1 MSGLFGTMQVSKL
14 GMLAQQSALNTTS
27 HNMSNVNTPGYS
39 RQHAILS
46 ASRPITLAGPG
57 QIGTGVNVVAITR
70 TRDTFLDYQIR
81 RESSNLADSIAKEKY
96 LSEIEGIFNEPSD
109 TAISKLLSEYY
120 DAWQTLS
127 LNPEK
132 SEARQVVV
140 QTAKQLTDL
149 LNHTH
154 KQLED
159 TKGNLETEKKQSV
172 EDINNLLDQ
181 INELNKEIKKVTFAG
196 NNPNDLL
203 DSRDLLLD
211 ELSTK
216 FGIDVTSENLNGISL
231 KPEGTDIN
239 LIQDTDS
246 DLKYHIRY
254 EEGKGYQFVATKE
267 TSKNIE
273 SNEEGKGSDSQYE
286 VELTIKIV
294 DFKPSAGTLGGL
306 LKLDEKIQSNIDKLD
321 NLAKTI
327 ALSTNA
333 IHSDGGG
340 NRNFF
345 TDGTEEDK
353 IGNDDSGMNIT
364 AGNITI
370 NEDLLKNPMLLN
382 VSSGLDS
389 GGTDGKRALVI
400 AQLRDIKFIID
411 DETNGVNKD
420 TTLDDFKKHNGYKT
434 KDGVT
439 SEGIVTFENN
449 KDGASV
455 EGYYKGIINT
465 LGIEAQAAKR
475 DVANKQILLGSF
487 IEKRE
492 STSGVSIDEET
503 INLVQFN
510 HAYQANAKMIST
522 VDELLDVV
530 INGLKR

>member
-39 RQHAILS
+39 RQHVILS

-216 FGIDVTSENLNGISL
+216 FGIDVTSENLNGIKL
-231 KPEGTDIN
+231 NANGIDIN
-239 LIQDTDS
+239 LIQNADKDP
-246 DLKYHIRY
+246 KYHLKFD
-254 EEGKGYQFVATKE
+254 EASGSYQFVQVDDKGKE
-267 TSKNIE
+267 ITTDEDGNPIKPTDFNPS
-273 SNEEGKGSDSQYE
+273 SG
-286 VELTIKIV
+286 TI
-294 DFKPSAGTLGGL
+294 GGL
-306 LKLDEKIQSNIDKLD
+306 LKLDEKIQSNIDKLN

-345 TDGTEEDK
+345 TDGTDADK
-353 IGNDDSGMNIT
+353 IGSDNSGMNIT

-382 VSSGLDS
+382 VSSASNS

-411 DETNGVNKD
+411 DETKGVKEK
-420 TTLDDFKKHNGYKT
+420 TTLEEFKKNNGYDK
-434 KDGVT
+434 GIT

>member
-39 RQHAILS
+39 RQHVILS

-127 LNPEK
+127 LNPGK
-132 SEARQVVV
+132 LEARQVVV

-216 FGIDVTSENLNGISL
+216 FGIDITSENLNGISL

-239 LIQDTDS
+239 LIQDTEKS
-246 DLKYHIRY
+246 SKYHLKYIEGHDDESGSY
-254 EEGKGYQFVATKE
+254 KFVEVDNEGKEIK
-267 TSKNIE
+267 
-273 SNEEGKGSDSQYE
+273 E
-286 VELTIKIV
+286 VEDK
-294 DFKPSAGTLGGL
+294 FEPSSGTLGGL
-306 LKLDEKIQSNIDKLD
+306 LKLDKEIQSNIDNLN

-333 IHSDGGG
+333 IHSEGKKVDDKLEY
-340 NRNFF
+340 NNFF
-345 TDGTEEDK
+345 AIKDKDGKVIDK
-353 IGNDDSGMNIT
+353 DGKGKNSGKDLD

-370 NEDLLKNPMLLN
+370 NDDLLKNPMLLN
-382 VSSGLDS
+382 VSSDSTS
-389 GGTDGKRALVI
+389 GGEDGNRALVI
-400 AQLRDIKFIID
+400 AQLRDMKFIID
-411 DETNGVNKD
+411 DKTNGVKKD
-420 TTLDDFKKHNGYKT
+420 TTLEKFKENNGYNK
-434 KDGVT
+434 GIT

-465 LGIEAQAAKR
+465 LGIESQAAKR
-475 DVANKQILLGSF
+475 DVANKQMLLGSF